1 MKEKKRDHKMAVNK
15 YRQRRFND
23 DVNIQRKIEEK
34 LFEEYAGGQKIM
46 PMPSLNE
53 ALASQDMEKDSQL
66 KDAMFKMINYF
77 SDDLEQILK
86 HQKNIKCCLP
96 DNAVSFIIPLDFY
109 IPLASPYNAVAIRL
123 TNDEITYATCVSIIS
138 KTTPVGESAVKTS
151 YLISTICSNGASIA
165 SKNEASKEFLK
176 IYEEAISACN
186 NIIASFQAIP
196 SRHNHYF
203 HSITCQSAPS
213 RINYFS
219 FSRRAKKILKKMTLY
234 IHGNVHGEIFQCHKL
249 DEQELNFFRNLHLN
263 KSFSDDK
270 IFQLVNKINEAVN
283 TRCFGNNNEA
293 IVLADNFVEL
303 SLGYLYCE
311 IRIAK
316 EEDCTKVYEDYSK
329 IKSMNEIWDALV
341 NLLSYSSKTKLK
353 NDIGFNDW
361 MRDCRNKRDDLT
373 HRFLTSDFTSKES
386 LEAIYFSGELIRKLC
401 IIIDNKIKCP
411 DYPISDK
418 MHLLASSTSF
428 IKWMREH
435 DEAERNG
442 KKYPHINLAQEN
454 GDLKP

>member
-1 MKEKKRDHKMAVNK
+1 MTRKRDHKIAVNK
-15 YRQRRFND
+15 YRQRQLRKNTS
-23 DVNIQRKIEEK
+23 IQQEVEK
-34 LFEEYAGGQKIM
+34 RLFEEYAGGQRIL

-53 ALASQDMEKDSQL
+53 ALASQNMEKDDQL
-66 KDAMFKMINYF
+66 EDAIIKMIDYF
-77 SDDLEQILK
+77 GNDLEQMLEHRKSLK
-86 HQKNIKCCLP
+86 CYLP

-109 IPLASPYNAVAIRL
+109 IPLASPYNAVAIRAV
-123 TNDEITYATCVSIIS
+123 NDEITYATCVSIIS
-138 KTTPVGESAVKTS
+138 KIVPVGESAVKVS
-151 YLISTICSNGASIA
+151 YLIATICSDVASLA
-165 SKNEASKEFLK
+165 SKNETSKELLK
-176 IYEEAISACN
+176 IYEEAISASN

-219 FSRRAKKILKKMTLY
+219 FNRKTKRILKKMTLSV
-234 IHGNVHGEIFQCHKL
+234 HGNVYSEVLQCHKL
-249 DEQELNFFRNLHLN
+249 DEHELSFFRNLHLN

-270 IFQLVNKINEAVN
+270 IFYLVSKINEAVN

-316 EEDCTKVYEDYSK
+316 KEDRATVYDDYSK
-329 IKSMNEIWDALV
+329 IKTMSELWDALV
-341 NLLSYSSKTKLK
+341 SLLNYGSKTKLR
-353 NDIGFNDW
+353 NDIGFDNW

-373 HRFLTSDFTSKES
+373 HRFLTGSFTGKES
-386 LEAIYFSGELIRKLC
+386 LDAIYFSGELIRKLC
-401 IIIDNKIKCP
+401 IIIDNRIKSA

-418 MHLLASSTSF
+418 MQLLASSTQF
-428 IKWMREH
+428 IKEMREH

-442 KKYPHINLAQEN
+442 KKYPPHKFMI
-454 GDLKP
+454 

>member
-1 MKEKKRDHKMAVNK
+1 MAKKRDHKKAVNK
-15 YRQRRFND
+15 YRQRRLKE
-23 DVNIQRKIEEK
+23 DVNVQREVEKK
-34 LFEEYAGGQKIM
+34 LFEEYADGQKIM

-66 KDAMFKMINYF
+66 KDAISKMISYF
-77 SDDLEQILK
+77 SDDLEQILE
-86 HQKNIKCCLP
+86 HQKNIKCYLP

-109 IPLASPYNAVAIRL
+109 IPLASPYNAVAIRAAD
-123 TNDEITYATCVSIIS
+123 DEITYATCVSIIS
-138 KTTPVGESAVKTS
+138 KIVPVDESAVKVS
-151 YLISTICSNGASIA
+151 YLIATICSNNASLA
-165 SKNEASKEFLK
+165 SKNETSKELLK

-203 HSITCQSAPS
+203 HPITCQSAPS

-219 FSRRAKKILKKMTLY
+219 FNRKTKKILKKMTLN
-234 IHGNVHGEIFQCHKL
+234 IHGNVYSEILQCHKL
-249 DEQELNFFRNLHLN
+249 DEQELGFFRNLHLN

-270 IFQLVNKINEAVN
+270 IFYLVNKINEAVN

-293 IVLADNFVEL
+293 IILADNFVEL

-316 EEDCTKVYEDYSK
+316 KEDRTTVYEDYSK
-329 IKSMNEIWDALV
+329 MKTMSEIWDALA
-341 NLLSYSSKTKLK
+341 NLLNYGSKTKLK

-361 MRDCRNKRDDLT
+361 TRDCRNRRDDLT
-373 HRFLTSDFTSKES
+373 HRFLTSSFTSKES
-386 LEAIYFSGELIRKLC
+386 LDAIYSSGELIRKLC
-401 IIIDNKIKCP
+401 TIIDNKIKSA

-418 MHLLASSTSF
+418 MQLLASSTLF
-428 IKWMREH
+428 IKGMREH

-442 KKYPHINLAQEN
+442 KKYPPHNFMI
-454 GDLKP
+454 